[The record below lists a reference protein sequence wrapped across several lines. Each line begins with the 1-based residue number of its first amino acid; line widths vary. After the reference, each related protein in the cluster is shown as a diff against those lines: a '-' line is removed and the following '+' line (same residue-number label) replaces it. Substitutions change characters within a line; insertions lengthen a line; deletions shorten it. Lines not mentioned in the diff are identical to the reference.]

1 MQKCWHSDPNER
13 PSANCIWNEFYY
25 GGKLCFV
32 KESQN
37 PTNII
42 NSSDIGPVT
51 TNNAG
56 AIYKSRPLS
65 TMIKSANFTRSL
77 RLKSQNAASGIDK
90 RKFNNNLIEN
100 NNNDKD
106 KIHKR
111 LKYCEEQ
118 NDDYLTQELE
128 FDIKCNTNSNKS
140 EDNDYITSELNFDI

>member
-13 PSANCIWNEFYY
+13 PSASDVLKEFNY
-25 GGKLCFV
+25 
-32 KESQN
+32 
-37 PTNII
+37 P
-42 NSSDIGPVT
+42 
-51 TNNAG
+51 NN
-56 AIYKSRPLS
+56 L
-65 TMIKSANFTRSL
+65 
-77 RLKSQNAASGIDK
+77 DK

-100 NNNDKD
+100 NNNNKD

-128 FDIKCNTNSNKS
+128 FDINCNTNSNKS

>member
-1 MQKCWHSDPNER
+1 
-13 PSANCIWNEFYY
+13 
-25 GGKLCFV
+25 
-32 KESQN
+32 
-37 PTNII
+37 
-42 NSSDIGPVT
+42 
-51 TNNAG
+51 
-56 AIYKSRPLS
+56 
-65 TMIKSANFTRSL
+65 MIKSANFIRSL
-77 RLKSQNAASGIDK
+77 KLKSQNAASGLDK

-100 NNNDKD
+100 NNNKD